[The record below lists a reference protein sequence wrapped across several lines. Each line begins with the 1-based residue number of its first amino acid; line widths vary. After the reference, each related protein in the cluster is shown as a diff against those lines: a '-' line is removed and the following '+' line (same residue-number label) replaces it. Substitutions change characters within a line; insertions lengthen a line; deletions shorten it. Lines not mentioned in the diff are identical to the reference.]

1 MTARPRDSW
10 RQPSSRSSAGAA
22 RPATLSS
29 SGWQQAQQALVDRPL
44 SATRACSRSPPRPSR
59 AVAPVRAHQPS
70 ALAETTKSAAARPPR
85 TQARERKDARRR
97 TTAGTDR
104 SARTIVGTP
113 WERRGPRMPWR
124 SSLSRRALPCRQ
136 KGAILCCQT
145 GLQVR
150 HFVSCH
156 ALAGQ
161 VAPAPDGSQQLLL
174 DIMGSHC
181 QPKLIRIK
189 NNALCDDMPHS
200 ATQHHFLE
208 CRVEKDQPR
217 GRER

>member
-44 SATRACSRSPPRPSR
+44 SATRACLRSPPRPSR

-85 TQARERKDARRR
+85 TQARERKGARRR

-104 SARTIVGTP
+104 SARTIVGTR

-124 SSLSRRALPCRQ
+124 SSLSRRALQCRQ
-136 KGAILCCQT
+136 KGSHSML
-145 GLQVR
+145 
-150 HFVSCH
+150 
-156 ALAGQ
+156 
-161 VAPAPDGSQQLLL
+161 PDGPPGAAFCLMSRAGWPGGASTRRLAAVGPRHHGQSLSAEIDPHQKQCLV
-174 DIMGSHC
+174 
-181 QPKLIRIK
+181 RRYATFR
-189 NNALCDDMPHS
+189 NATSLPRMP
-200 ATQHHFLE
+200 
-208 CRVEKDQPR
+208 
-217 GRER
+217 G

>member
-22 RPATLSS
+22 RPAALSS

-59 AVAPVRAHQPS
+59 TVAPVRAHQPS

-124 SSLSRRALPCRQ
+124 SSLSRRALQCRQ
-136 KGAILCCQT
+136 KGSHSMLPDRPPGAAFCLMSRARQPGGASTRRLAAAAPRHHGQSLSAEIDPHQKQCL
-145 GLQVR
+145 VR
-150 HFVSCH
+150 RYATF
-156 ALAGQ
+156 
-161 VAPAPDGSQQLLL
+161 
-174 DIMGSHC
+174 
-181 QPKLIRIK
+181 R
-189 NNALCDDMPHS
+189 NATPLPRMP
-200 ATQHHFLE
+200 
-208 CRVEKDQPR
+208 
-217 GRER
+217 G